1 MRCAAKLFH
10 ARKKNFAIS
19 RMKVKRFVHA
29 FVLAACKNSSAEQ
42 SRRVILGSKV
52 SKMVSSMSC
61 VDFQYLLAWQSAES
75 WMRSEAAGVIQQS
88 SNTCRECFHFDC
100 IFQSIWRNKDR
111 SRSYP
116 TRRITAEHF
125 GQQQP
130 SHQRSQWRKE
140 RHPNGIAI
148 DTGVLNQNQ
157 VPTDHP
163 ERPVSVPDIAA
174 GQQLPSV
181 IDGERSRLVR
191 TLIERIDHD
200 PAESMISITLSPTGL
215 QSFSATEEESES

>member
-19 RMKVKRFVHA
+19 RTKVKRFVHA
-29 FVLAACKNSSAEQ
+29 FVLAACENFIAEQ
-42 SRRVILGSKV
+42 LSSVILGSKV
-52 SKMVSSMSC
+52 SEMMSRMGC
-61 VDFQYLLAWQSAES
+61 VDFQNLLAWQSAES
-75 WMRSEAAGVIQQS
+75 WMRSEAAGVIKQS
-88 SNTCRECFHFDC
+88 SNTCRECFHFGC
-100 IFQSIWRNKDR
+100 ILQIIRRNEHR
-111 SRSYP
+111 SRSNP
-116 TRRITAEHF
+116 TRRISAEHL
-125 GQQQP
+125 GQQQS
-130 SHQRSQWRKE
+130 SHQRSQGRKE

-163 ERPVSVPDIAA
+163 ERPVSMPDIAA
-174 GQQLPSV
+174 SQQLPSV